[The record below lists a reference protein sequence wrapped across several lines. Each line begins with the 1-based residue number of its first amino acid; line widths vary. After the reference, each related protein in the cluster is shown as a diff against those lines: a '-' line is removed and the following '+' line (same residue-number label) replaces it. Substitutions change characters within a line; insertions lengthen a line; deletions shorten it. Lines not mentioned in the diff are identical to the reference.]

1 MQPPQALLMVE
12 ADWKRCSPMSG
23 GGNQCQVV
31 ETNVGWWEPMSGGGN
46 QLWVKFSPAEFGTL
60 LGIAQQPEGLLT
72 NGDDRRIQR
81 EKLV

>member
-1 MQPPQALLMVE
+1 MQGV
-12 ADWKRCSPMSG
+12 
-23 GGNQCQVV
+23 
-31 ETNVGWWEPMSGGGN
+31 GN

-60 LGIAQQPEGLLT
+60 SRIAQQPEVVWT